1 MKSLYLTTGAWDL
14 AVDTA
19 GNIATCTEP
28 YRLAQ
33 DAACA
38 IRTFV
43 GDVYYDQAAGL
54 PYFADVLGQ
63 LPPIELVKSLM
74 VDAALSVPG
83 VVDAQVFLTSADRT
97 LSGQVQVTDRAGA
110 ITAANF

>member
-1 MKSLYLTTGAWDL
+1 MKSLYLSTGAWDL
-14 AVDTA
+14 AVDSA

-33 DAACA
+33 DAASA

-43 GDVYYDQAAGL
+43 GDLYYDQATGL
-54 PYFADVLGQ
+54 PYFTEVLGQ

-74 VDAALSVPG
+74 VDAALTVPG
-83 VVDAQVFLTSADRT
+83 VVAAQVFLTSADRT
-97 LSGQVQVTDRAGA
+97 LSGQVQVTDRSGA

>member
-1 MKSLYLTTGAWDL
+1 VKSLYLSPESWDL
-14 AVDTA
+14 AVDSA

-33 DAACA
+33 DAATA

-43 GDVYYDQAAGL
+43 GDLYYDQATGL
-54 PYFADVLGQ
+54 PYFTEVLGQ

-74 VDAALSVPG
+74 VDAALTVPG
-83 VVDAQVFLTSADRT
+83 VVAAQVFLTSADRT

-110 ITAANF
+110 LTAANF

>member
-1 MKSLYLTTGAWDL
+1 VKSLYLSADSWDL
-14 AVDTA
+14 TVDSA

-33 DAACA
+33 DAATA

-43 GDVYYDQAAGL
+43 GDLYYDQATGL
-54 PYFADVLGQ
+54 PYFTEVLGQ

-74 VDAALSVPG
+74 ADAALTVPG
-83 VVDAQVFLTSADRT
+83 VVAAQVFLTSADRT
-97 LSGQVQVTDRAGA
+97 LSGQVQVSDRTGA
-110 ITAANF
+110 ISASNF